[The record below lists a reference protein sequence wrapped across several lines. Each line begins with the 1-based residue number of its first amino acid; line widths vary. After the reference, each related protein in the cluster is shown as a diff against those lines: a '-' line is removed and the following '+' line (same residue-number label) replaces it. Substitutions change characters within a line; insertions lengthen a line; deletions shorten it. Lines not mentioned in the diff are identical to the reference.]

1 MEEKKDKSIKELA
14 GDVIQA
20 VFDLSNA
27 VEHDCF
33 IMVGASAEELDKARK
48 LIIEAL
54 PDYPESQQELVIEC
68 LVACANMDTS
78 KEAEEYMAEE
88 KAEEKK

>member
-14 GDVIQA
+14 EDVIQA
-20 VFDLSNA
+20 VFDLEN
-27 VEHDCF
+27 VVGNECF
-33 IMVGASAEELDKARK
+33 IMMDISTEELDKARK

-54 PDYPESQQELVIEC
+54 SDYPRSQQELVIEC

-78 KEAEEYMAEE
+78 KDE
-88 KAEEKK
+88 K